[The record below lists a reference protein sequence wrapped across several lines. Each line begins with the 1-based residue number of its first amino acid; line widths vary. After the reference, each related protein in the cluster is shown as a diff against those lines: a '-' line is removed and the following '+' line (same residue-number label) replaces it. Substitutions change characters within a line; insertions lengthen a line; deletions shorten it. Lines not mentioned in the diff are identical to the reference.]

1 MVGMNPTNDKG
12 EVVPIRAVHARRS
25 AGITDYEADW
35 VALQQTMDDRGFPR
49 AGRLNVPVRDP
60 DALPRIAEIL
70 HGLANDITALH
81 AQTGL
86 TDYTKLFETFH
97 KVRSSE
103 ARLRELT
110 K

>member
-1 MVGMNPTNDKG
+1 MVGMNPTNEKG
-12 EVVPIRAVHARRS
+12 EVIHIRAAQARKS

-35 VALQQTMDDRGFPR
+35 VALQETMDQRGFPK

-70 HGLANDITALH
+70 HALANDITALH
-81 AQTGL
+81 SQSGL
-86 TDYTKLFETFH
+86 TDYSKLFETFH

-103 ARLRELT
+103 TRLRELT